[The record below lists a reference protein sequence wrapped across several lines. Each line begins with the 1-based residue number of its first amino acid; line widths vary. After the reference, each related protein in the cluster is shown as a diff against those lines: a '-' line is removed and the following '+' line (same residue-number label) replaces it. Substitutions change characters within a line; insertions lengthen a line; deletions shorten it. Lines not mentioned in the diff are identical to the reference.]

1 MDGLWHVLTY
11 QGTKRI
17 ITQQWFILE
26 EYSKNIIQDFE
37 IPSLILQEGE
47 VQAQV
52 HVWNHLANLVIRL
65 LIHELIESELTT
77 LSEKRISEKYV
88 NPNKD

>member
-52 HVWNHLANLVIRL
+52 HV
-65 LIHELIESELTT
+65 
-77 LSEKRISEKYV
+77 
-88 NPNKD
+88 